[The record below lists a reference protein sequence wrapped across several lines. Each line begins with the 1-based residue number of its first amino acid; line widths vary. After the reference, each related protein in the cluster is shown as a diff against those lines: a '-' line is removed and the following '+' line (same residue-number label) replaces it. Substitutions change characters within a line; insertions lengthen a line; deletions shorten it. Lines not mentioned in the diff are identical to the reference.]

1 MIPLSFA
8 QQRLWFIEQFEGP
21 SALYNTPFALR
32 LTGELDAAALEGALG
47 DVVER
52 HEVLRTVFP
61 TTDGQPH
68 QHILTEGRPPLH
80 RVPAAG
86 EAELHE
92 LMREAAG
99 QVFDLAADLPVRA
112 WLYTLPA
119 PDEHVLLLLTHHIAS
134 DGWSVAPLFRDLAE
148 AYRARLAGTEPQW
161 EPLPVQYADYTLW
174 QRELL
179 GEEDD
184 PESVV
189 SLQLAHWQQ
198 ELSGLPEEL
207 ALPYDRPRPA
217 LPSRRGGAADFE
229 LDAELHTA
237 LTELA
242 SDRHASLFMALQAAV
257 AALYT
262 RLGAGTDL
270 PLGTP
275 VAGRT
280 DEALDDLVGFFVN
293 TLLLRTDTSGD
304 PSFHELLDRVRR
316 ANLDAY
322 DHQDIP
328 FERLV
333 EHLNPTRTPA
343 RHPLFQ
349 TVVTLNAEQAGDLA
363 FGAAVGTP
371 VEVGEAQAQF
381 DLNFNFV
388 ERLAPDGTC
397 LGVRAAVDYAAD
409 LFDHATAVSL
419 AERLVRVLRA
429 AVAAP
434 EAPIGTVE
442 ILDPAERERLLTGW
456 NGPAAPVAEQSLPRL
471 FEAQAAAT
479 PEALALVS
487 DTERLDYAELNDRAN
502 RLAALLL
509 ERGLSTE
516 QPVAVLMER
525 SAGLL
530 TAVLAIAKAG
540 GTYVPLDDRYP
551 LDRLQHILADTRSG
565 LLLVDPAHRGHPV
578 LATGGFATVEVTGT
592 LLDEAPAA
600 DNPAVPVLPGQPV
613 YVMYTSGSTGVPK
626 GVAVTH
632 RNVVDLLGNPH
643 FRAGHHERVLLHSP
657 TAFDASTTEIW
668 APLVTGG
675 AIVLAEPGE
684 LDIRRLAETVT
695 THRVTLVQAPSGLLR
710 LMADE
715 NPAAFRDVRQVW
727 TGGDVVPP
735 ESVRRIHRACPDTD
749 VLAVYAPTETTAI
762 KTVFTMRPG
771 EPVPA
776 VVPIGSPLNNTRP
789 YVLDTALRPVPAG
802 VAGELYIAGEGLA
815 RGYVGRPAL
824 TSERFVACP
833 FGELGSRMYRT
844 GDLVRWTADG
854 VLEFLGRADDQVK
867 IRGFR
872 IELGEVEGA
881 FTALPTVGQAFAVV
895 REDRPGDKRLVVYA
909 TGGATPAELRAA
921 VADSLPS
928 YMLPAAVVVL
938 DALPVTANGKVDRRA
953 LPAPDYT
960 GAAEGRA
967 PRTDT
972 ERALCELFTD
982 VLGLD
987 RIGIDDSFF
996 DLGGHS
1002 LLATKLVSRIR
1013 TALGTELPVRALFDA
1028 PSVAAL
1034 AAALPTPGTE
1044 EPTARPALGPAA
1056 RPERVP
1062 LSPAQQRLWFID
1074 QFEGPSTLYN
1084 TPCALRLTGPV
1095 DAAALHAALADVLD
1109 RHEVLRTVYPTTEGQ
1124 PHQLILERPELPLCT
1139 AAVADEEE
1147 LHRALA
1153 EAGAEVFDLARD
1165 LPVRT
1170 TLFSLPGEEHVLLVL
1185 MHHIATDGWS
1195 VVPLLRDLAE
1205 AYRARL
1211 AGTAPQW
1218 RPLPVQY
1225 ADYTLWQ
1232 HELLGTDERPSD
1244 LLNAQLAYWQQAL
1257 ADLPEELTLPFD
1269 RRRPAT
1275 PSRRGAAVELRMD
1288 AGLHAALVEL
1298 AQQSRASVF
1307 MVMQAA
1313 LATTLGRIGAGT
1325 DLPIGTVVAGRTD
1338 EALED
1343 LVGFFVNTLV
1353 LRTDLSGDPSFRELV
1368 ERVRVATLDAFEHQD
1383 VPFERLV
1390 ELLNP
1395 VRSTARHPLCQ
1406 VMLTSGGEAGEIS
1419 LGGLPGRVEQLDS
1432 DLAKFDLTFAFS
1444 ESFDADGTPA
1454 GLGLTLEYAVDLFD
1468 RATAEAT
1475 AARLER
1481 ALRAVLAD
1489 PDQSVGRVEV
1499 LAPEEREQLLTGWN
1513 DTREDIPL
1521 GTFPALFEAR
1531 AAARPEAVALSFGA
1545 ERVTYGELNERANRL
1560 ARLLTE
1566 HGAGPE
1572 RFVAIALERSVE
1584 LIVAQLAVLKAGA
1597 VFQPLDPRYPADRI
1611 AYMLDDAAP
1620 ALVLTSRAL
1629 ADGVL
1634 GDSTVPRLL
1643 LEDLDASGHPSH
1655 DLTGTAIT
1663 PHSAAYVIYT
1673 SGSTG
1678 RPKGVVVT
1686 HSGLAAMVEGQRR
1699 NLAVTPDSRVLLF
1712 ASPSFDAAVWELGM
1726 ALLTGARAV
1735 LGDADQLLPGPS
1747 LTALIAEQG
1756 VTHLTLPPTALA
1768 VLAPDALPPGATL
1781 VVAGEACP
1789 PDLVEHWSARLRM
1802 VNAYGPTESTVCASM
1817 SSPLSGRIAP
1827 PMGRPVPDTRLYV
1840 LDAALQPVPAG
1851 VEGELYIAGAGL
1863 ARGYLNRPGQSAE
1876 RFVADPY
1883 GAPGSRMYRSGD
1895 LVRRQADGTL
1905 EYLGRTDHQV
1915 KIRGFR
1921 IEPGEIEAV
1930 LARHPSLAQAFVLV
1944 REDRPGDRRLVGYA
1958 VAHPGQSVDQAA
1970 LRAHVGASLPD
1981 YMVPSAVVALDALPL
1996 TANGKVDR
2004 KALPAPDSTWLGSGR
2019 APATPREEL
2028 LCGLFA
2034 DLLGLEKVGVDDNF
2048 FELGGHSLLASRLV
2062 AGLRELVGEDE
2073 EIGVRAV
2080 FEAPTV
2086 ARLAERLTLGP
2097 AAESF
2102 PVLLP
2107 IRTRGSRPP
2116 LFCVHPAAG
2125 ISWVYT
2131 GLLRHLDAEQPIYGL
2146 QAPGLADPSAHPA
2159 TVEELARTYLAQIRA
2174 VRPEGPYALLGWSFG
2189 GAVAHAIAALLREQ
2203 GEEVRL
2209 LALLDAYPGTGE
2221 PGPEQWRDDPAQLE
2235 LILDSLGHPV
2245 GEVTAWPSD
2254 EDGYAAL
2261 VRGGEG
2267 PLAGLSGAGV
2277 ARVVS
2282 VFQANA
2288 ELSHALPLPGYD
2300 GDAVFFTAAKDRP
2313 TDAPDPESWRPH
2325 LGGRLDVHE
2334 VPSTHGAMT
2343 SSEALAVIG
2352 PVLAAHL
2359 TP

>member
-32 LTGELDAAALEGALG
+32 LTGGLDAAALEGALG
-47 DVVER
+47 DVVDR

-68 QHILTEGRPPLH
+68 QHILAEGRPPLH
-80 RVPAAG
+80 RVPVAD
-86 EAELHE
+86 EAELHA
-92 LMREAAG
+92 LMHEAAG

-112 WLYTLPA
+112 WLYALPA

-134 DGWSVAPLFRDLAE
+134 DGWSVGPLFRDLAE
-148 AYRARLAGTEPQW
+148 AYRARLAGTGPQW

-207 ALPYDRPRPA
+207 ALPYDRPRPGR
-217 LPSRRGGAADFE
+217 PSRRGGAADFE
-229 LDAELHTA
+229 LDAELHGE

-242 SDRHASLFMALQAAV
+242 SGRHASLFMALQAAV
-257 AALYT
+257 ATLYT

-349 TVVTLNAEQAGDLA
+349 TVVTLNAERADDLA
-363 FGAAVGTP
+363 FGAATGTP

-397 LGVRAAVDYAAD
+397 LGVRGAVDYAAD

-429 AVAAP
+429 AAAAP
-434 EAPIGTVE
+434 DAPIGGIE
-442 ILDPAERERLLTGW
+442 ILDPAEREQLLTGW
-456 NGPAAPVAEQSLPRL
+456 NGPAAPVDERSLPRL
-471 FEAQAAAT
+471 FEARAAAT
-479 PEALALVS
+479 PDALALVS
-487 DTERLDYAELNDRAN
+487 DTERLDYTELNDRAN

-509 ERGLSTE
+509 ERGLTTE

-551 LDRLQHILADTRSG
+551 LDRLQHILADTRTG
-565 LLLVDPAHRGHPV
+565 LLLVDPAHQGHPV
-578 LATGGFATVEVTGT
+578 LATEGFATVEVTAA
-592 LLDEAPAA
+592 LLAEAPAA
-600 DNPAVPVLPGQPV
+600 GNPTVPVLPGQLV

-675 AIVLAEPGE
+675 AIVLADPGE
-684 LDIRRLAETVT
+684 LDIRRLAETIT
-695 THRVTLVQAPSGLLR
+695 THEVTLVQAPSGLLR

-715 NPAAFRDVRQVW
+715 NPAAFRNVRQVW

-735 ESVRRIHRACPDTD
+735 ESVRRLHRACPDTD
-749 VLAVYAPTETTAI
+749 VVAVYAPTETTAI
-762 KTVFTMRPG
+762 KTTFTMSPG
-771 EPVPA
+771 GPVPA
-776 VVPIGSPLNNTRP
+776 VVPIGRPLNNTRP

-802 VAGELYIAGEGLA
+802 VAGELYLAGAGLA
-815 RGYVGRPAL
+815 RGYVGRPGL
-824 TSERFVACP
+824 TSERFTACP
-833 FGELGSRMYRT
+833 FGEPGSRMYRT

-881 FTALPTVGQAFAVV
+881 FTALPAVGQAFAVV
-895 REDRPGDKRLVVYA
+895 REDQPGDKRLVVYA
-909 TGGATPAELRAA
+909 TGEGDPAELRAA

-953 LPAPDYT
+953 LPAPDWT
-960 GAAEGRA
+960 GTGEGRA

-1002 LLATKLVSRIR
+1002 LLATKLVSRVR
-1013 TALGTELPVRALFDA
+1013 TALGAELPVRALFDA

-1034 AAALPTPGTE
+1034 AAVLPAPGA
-1044 EPTARPALGPAA
+1044 ARPALRPVE

-1062 LSPAQQRLWFID
+1062 LSPAQRRLWFID
-1074 QFEGPSTLYN
+1074 QFEGPSALYN
-1084 TPCALRLTGPV
+1084 TPCAVRLTGPV
-1095 DAAALHAALADVLD
+1095 DADALRTALADVLD
-1109 RHEVLRTVYPTTEGQ
+1109 RHEVLRTVYPTTDGQ
-1124 PHQLILERPELPLCT
+1124 PHQLLLDAPELPLHT
-1139 AAVADEEE
+1139 VPVDGEEE
-1147 LHRALA
+1147 LARALA
-1153 EAGAEVFDLARD
+1153 EAGSQVFDLARD
-1165 LPVRT
+1165 LPVRA
-1170 TLFSLPGEEHVLLVL
+1170 TLLSLPGEEHVLLVL

-1205 AYRARL
+1205 AYGARL
-1211 AGTAPQW
+1211 AGTAPDW
-1218 RPLPVQY
+1218 RPLAVQY

-1232 HELLGTDERPSD
+1232 HELLGTDERPSA
-1244 LLNAQLAYWQQAL
+1244 LLTEQLAYWQSTL

-1269 RRRPAT
+1269 RHRPVA
-1275 PSRRGAAVELRMD
+1275 PSRRGAAVELRTD
-1288 AGLHAALVEL
+1288 AALHASLAEL
-1298 AQQSRASVF
+1298 AQRSRASVF

-1313 LATTLGRIGAGT
+1313 LATTLSRIGAGT

-1353 LRTDLSGDPSFRELV
+1353 LRTDTSGDPSFRELV

-1406 VMLTSGGEAGEIS
+1406 VMLTSGGEAGGIS

-1444 ESFDADGTPA
+1444 ESFDADGAPA

-1468 RATAEAT
+1468 RSTAEAT
-1475 AARLER
+1475 AARFER
-1481 ALRAVLAD
+1481 VLRAVLAD
-1489 PDQSVGRVEV
+1489 PEQSVSRVEV

-1513 DTREDIPL
+1513 DTREDLPP

-1531 AAARPEAVALSFGA
+1531 AAARPDAVALSFGT
-1545 ERVTYGELNERANRL
+1545 EQVTYGELNERANRF
-1560 ARLLTE
+1560 ARLLIE

-1572 RFVAIALERSVE
+1572 RFVAIALERSIE

-1611 AYMLDDAAP
+1611 AYMLDDARP
-1620 ALVLTSRAL
+1620 ALVLTSKAL
-1629 ADGVL
+1629 ADGL
-1634 GDSTVPRLL
+1634 LADSTVPRLL
-1643 LEDLDASGHPSH
+1643 IEDLDASGHPAH

-1686 HSGLAAMVEGQRR
+1686 HTGLAAMVEGQRR
-1699 NLAVTPDSRVLLF
+1699 GLAVTPDSRVLLF

-1747 LTALIAEQG
+1747 LTDLIAEQG

-1768 VLAPDALPPGATL
+1768 VLAPDALPRGGTL

-1817 SSPLSGRIAP
+1817 SSPLSGRTAP

-1883 GAPGSRMYRSGD
+1883 GTPGSRMYRSGD

-1958 VAHPGQSVDQAA
+1958 VARPGHAVDQAA
-1970 LRAHVGASLPD
+1970 LRAHVGATLPD
-1981 YMVPSAVVALDALPL
+1981 YMVPSAIVALDALPL

-2004 KALPAPDSTWLGSGR
+2004 KALPAPDTAWLGSGR

-2062 AGLRELVGEDE
+2062 AGLRELVGEGE
-2073 EIGVRAV
+2073 EIGVRTL

-2086 ARLAERLTLGP
+2086 ARLAERLAQGP

-2146 QAPGLADPSAHPA
+2146 QAPGLADPTAHPA
-2159 TVEELARTYLAQIRA
+2159 SVEELARTYLAQIRS

-2221 PGPEQWRDDPAQLE
+2221 PGPEQWRDDPAQLAV
-2235 LILDSLGHPV
+2235 ILDSLGHPA
-2245 GEVTAWPSD
+2245 GEITAWPAD

-2261 VRGGEG
+2261 VRGDEG

-2282 VFQANA
+2282 VFQSNA
-2288 ELSHALPLPGYD
+2288 ELSHELPLPGYD

-2313 TDAPDPESWRPH
+2313 ADAPDPESWRPH

-2343 SSEALAVIG
+2343 GSEALAVIG